1 MHALLIPRGRSGLL
15 PLAVWMV
22 LQGPWQ
28 AAQAQTRPDSGSLQ
42 ETPRALPG
50 MPGPGGPKPILPT
63 PQPPAGTKAAITI
76 RPTGFLVRGSTVFEG
91 QMLAGLLAKRVDKP
105 TDLDGLQEAANTIKA
120 YYTERGYLLTDV
132 YIPEQVLRTEGAPVT
147 LVVVEARIG
156 SVTVRTADPRVS
168 ADIAYRIAVKNLPRG
183 AAITE
188 DLLDRPV
195 LLLRD
200 LSGYEAT
207 ATVQPGSAPGESNVV
222 IDVKSSL
229 PPLTASI
236 GADNHGTRAAG
247 TYRAFVTADLNNVSG
262 RGDALQ
268 ARAQVTDIKETRLFK
283 LSYALTVGDASRLQL
298 QASRSEYGLGA
309 QFAALQ
315 ARGYANVWG
324 ASILTPLL
332 RTRLRN
338 HYASLAFERK
348 TLGDETAI
356 GAPSLRTVHTL
367 RTGLLGN
374 LALGTG
380 GSSLLSFAGN
390 VTWGHVRMDDAAL
403 AQDQGATG
411 LMTAGRF
418 WKLNVE
424 AQHSAPLGE
433 RLSLQTAFQS
443 QWASRNLT
451 SSEKMSLGG
460 PSSVRGYPAGEASG
474 DSGAVLSTELRY
486 QLAPSL
492 NVAGEPL
499 QISGFYD
506 IGTTRTNQRP
516 LDASSNRVT
525 LDSAG
530 LGLSAGRYGNFQ
542 VNAALAWRI
551 GLPLPASGE
560 SDRTPRLWITSQ
572 KWF

>member
-1 MHALLIPRGRSGLL
+1 MTPKGRKGLL
-15 PLAVWMV
+15 PFTVWML

-28 AAQAQTRPDSGSLQ
+28 VVQAQTRPDSGSLQ

-50 MPGPGGPKPILPT
+50 LPSPGGPRPVLPE
-63 PQPPAGTKAAITI
+63 PQPPVAPKAAITI
-76 RPTGFLVRGSTVFEG
+76 RPTAFLVRGSTLFDG
-91 QMLAGLLAKRVDKP
+91 QLLASLLTTRVNQP

-120 YYTERGYLLTDV
+120 FYTDHGYLLTDV
-132 YIPEQVLRTEGAPVT
+132 YIPEQVLRAEGSPVT

-188 DLLDRPV
+188 ELLDRPV

-222 IDVKSSL
+222 IDVKSSSG
-229 PPLTASI
+229 PWTASI

-247 TYRAFVTADLNNVSG
+247 AYRAFVTADLNNVSG
-262 RGDALQ
+262 QGDVLQ
-268 ARAQVTDIKETRLFK
+268 ARAQVTDIRETRLYK
-283 LSYALTVGDASRLQL
+283 LSYSLTLGEATRVQL
-298 QASRSEYGLGA
+298 QASRSEYGLGG
-309 QFAALQ
+309 QFAALR
-315 ARGYANVWG
+315 ARGHASVWG

-332 RTRLRN
+332 RTRLRS
-338 HYASLAFERK
+338 HYASLALDRK
-348 TLGDETAI
+348 TMADETAL

-374 LALGTG
+374 FALGPG
-380 GSSLLSFAGN
+380 GASLLSFAGH
-390 VTWGHVRMDDAAL
+390 VTLGHASLDDATWAM
-403 AQDQGATG
+403 DQGATG
-411 LMTAGRF
+411 SKTAGPF

-433 RLSLQTAFQS
+433 RLSMQTAFQG

-460 PSSVRGYPAGEASG
+460 PAGVRGYPAGEASG
-474 DSGAVLSTELRY
+474 DSGAVLSAELRY
-486 QLAPSL
+486 QLTPAV

-506 IGTTRTNQRP
+506 IGTTRINQRP
-516 LDASSNRVT
+516 IDPANNRIT

-542 VNAALAWRI
+542 MNATLAWRI
-551 GLPLPASGE
+551 GTPLPASGE